1 MRYPAPEYDP
11 AIKWCEALIVSLNR
25 VCTSK
30 WNGKGGT
37 SSVLLLEYR
46 LHFAK
51 CLDILFAD
59 EKRKAVEYAREHI
72 VPRMKILD
80 PQIRGFTDDTCDD
93 DLTTSYKSDLQLLLK
108 SLAVS
113 GNGLF
118 DAKKWFTNADR
129 AALASFFD
137 NVRAQQAGLP
147 NESRLVASLRAGLT
161 SLKTGA
167 HVSMESELV
176 SKQSE
181 PEKGTRDD
189 PLSSPAL
196 RALAV
201 SLPLTK
207 RARTRLTCRVTGAK
221 MDENNPPVVLPN
233 GYVYSQKGVDFL
245 LRRGQ
250 VVYCPRT
257 GDGPFEKKTLKKA
270 FLA

>member
-1 MRYPAPEYDP
+1 M
-11 AIKWCEALIVSLNR
+11 
-25 VCTSK
+25 
-30 WNGKGGT
+30 
-37 SSVLLLEYR
+37 LLLEYR

-93 DLTTSYKSDLQLLLK
+93 NLTTSYKSDLQLLLK

-207 RARTRLTCRVTGAK
+207 RARTRLKRNTLIIRKYRTDISSRRTRRFIGRKAEALVCIFHPF
-221 MDENNPPVVLPN
+221 NPN
-233 GYVYSQKGVDFL
+233 CDHYD
-245 LRRGQ
+245 
-250 VVYCPRT
+250 
-257 GDGPFEKKTLKKA
+257 KA
-270 FLA
+270 SAMRAASFWAT